1 MREDLNRAKMHK
13 AIDSTLSGLNG
24 DPWLFQR
31 VSARAA
37 EGETKVKKKLSTGLV
52 LVIVLMLIAA
62 VALAVTLLTH
72 QEIVEQVAVP
82 LAVDNDASVGV
93 NKIYNAEEL
102 AELVRSMNENGITLE
117 ENNRIMQALQNGQG
131 YYEEETIMEI
141 CRQAFGGDYYTWT
154 LEQQDWYEDLMVR
167 IGFHETHLTRLP
179 GEGNMKYEDAEA
191 FAFRKIREAYGQDL
205 PLEDRSI
212 WQLSRQF
219 FVENPDDPASAGWS
233 FSLEPKDIDH
243 GQYYIG
249 FSDNDPEGTV
259 FVSANIHDWSQSYT
273 GDELLSHF
281 NTVYSWNYGQ
291 WPQEAWQRLHE
302 MLQDAEIDP
311 TSREAQALKAFRMT
325 AYPVPGEKD
334 ISREIAIQKAK
345 ETLQD
350 SHAALDGA
358 VLAEYD
364 KAHEGSLSET
374 LKTFIDKKQNVT
386 QAAEALF
393 VHRTTLFRRLNQIRE
408 LTGIDLDDQR
418 ECLTLQLSYYLL
430 DDNKQ

>member
-1 MREDLNRAKMHK
+1 MREDLNRTKMHK

-141 CRQAFGGDYYTWT
+141 CRQAFGGNYYTWT

-205 PLEDRSI
+205 LLEDRSI

-219 FVENPDDPASAGWS
+219 FVENPDDPA
-233 FSLEPKDIDH
+233 
-243 GQYYIG
+243 
-249 FSDNDPEGTV
+249 
-259 FVSANIHDWSQSYT
+259 
-273 GDELLSHF
+273 
-281 NTVYSWNYGQ
+281 
-291 WPQEAWQRLHE
+291 R
-302 MLQDAEIDP
+302 
-311 TSREAQALKAFRMT
+311 
-325 AYPVPGEKD
+325 
-334 ISREIAIQKAK
+334 
-345 ETLQD
+345 
-350 SHAALDGA
+350 
-358 VLAEYD
+358 
-364 KAHEGSLSET
+364 AHLG
-374 LKTFIDKKQNVT
+374 
-386 QAAEALF
+386 
-393 VHRTTLFRRLNQIRE
+393 RTCDRV
-408 LTGIDLDDQR
+408 
-418 ECLTLQLSYYLL
+418 
-430 DDNKQ
+430 